1 MVKFKNPHCHVY
13 FSAPSGKLSQRRGL
27 FDKIVSAIEEAGGS
41 LTLDWLNDKTKL
53 SPKEIFKQAI
63 EGIKVADILVAEI
76 TFPSTGVGQQI
87 ALALSWKIPV
97 IALLQKGKKIS
108 SRFTVGSESE
118 LVSVVRYEEEQLP
131 QLLKEKFGDVFK
143 KRFVKFNFIS
153 TREINQYLQE
163 ESNSKGI
170 SKSQFLR
177 HLICSHFRTR

>member
-1 MVKFKNPHCHVY
+1 
-13 FSAPSGKLSQRRGL
+13 
-27 FDKIVSAIEEAGGS
+27 
-41 LTLDWLNDKTKL
+41 
-53 SPKEIFKQAI
+53 
-63 EGIKVADILVAEI
+63 
-76 TFPSTGVGQQI
+76 
-87 ALALSWKIPV
+87 LALSWKIPV